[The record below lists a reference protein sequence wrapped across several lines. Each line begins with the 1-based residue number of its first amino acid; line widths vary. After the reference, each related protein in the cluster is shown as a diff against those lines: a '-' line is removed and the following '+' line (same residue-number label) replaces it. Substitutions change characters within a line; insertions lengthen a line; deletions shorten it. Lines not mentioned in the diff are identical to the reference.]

1 MVKARSA
8 DTALRVSAVTRAIE
22 SDLQRDWSVADMA
35 AVLGVSDGQ
44 LRRLVAEGVGATP
57 RHRFRA
63 AKVPIQ
69 TAIGVQASK
78 DSVIPDDDD
87 LAIRLHS
94 NVCHLADDPTRKL

>member
-44 LRRLVAEGVGATP
+44 LRRLVAEGAGATP
-57 RHRFRA
+57 RHLLCNLRLQA
-63 AKVPIQ
+63 A
-69 TAIGVQASK
+69 ARL
-78 DSVIPDDDD
+78 
-87 LAIRLHS
+87 LA
-94 NVCHLADDPTRKL
+94 PW